1 MEQIT
6 DDKLEIALVP
16 LLINIYGF
24 VDDPEN
30 RK

>member
-1 MEQIT
+1 MERIT
-6 DDKLEIALVP
+6 DEKLEIALFP

-30 RK
+30 KK